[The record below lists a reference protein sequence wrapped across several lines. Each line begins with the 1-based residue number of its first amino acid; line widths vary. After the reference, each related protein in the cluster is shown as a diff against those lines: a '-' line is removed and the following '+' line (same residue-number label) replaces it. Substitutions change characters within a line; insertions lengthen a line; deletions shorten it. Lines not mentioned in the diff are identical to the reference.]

1 MHTLLDVNNT
11 LFTVIGYPMSYI
23 EFFGTIFNI
32 LCVWFVAKN
41 KIINWPIGILG
52 TLLFGFLFFQ
62 IHLYS
67 DFFEQIYF
75 LITGFWGWWVW
86 TNGRKT
92 DAGEKPIKK
101 LSAASRAAWL
111 GIIVIGTALL
121 GYFTA
126 NIHTYFPQVFTE
138 AASFPYLDAFT
149 TVLSFVATIF
159 LIRKELEAW
168 YLWILVD
175 IIGIGLYWAKDVRLI
190 SILYVIFLI
199 LATKGLI
206 TWIRLYKSKH
216 N

>member
-1 MHTLLDVNNT
+1 
-11 LFTVIGYPMSYI
+11 MSYI

-32 LCVWFVAKN
+32 LCVWLVAKN

-62 IHLYS
+62 INLYS

-86 TNGRKT
+86 AKGRKT
-92 DAGEKPIKK
+92 DVGEKPIKK
-101 LSAASRAAWL
+101 LSTPSRVWWI
-111 GIIVIGTALL
+111 GVIIMGTGLL

-159 LIRKELEAW
+159 LVRKKVEAW

-175 IIGIGLYWAKDVRLI
+175 IIGIGLYWTKDVRLV
-190 SILYVIFLI
+190 SLLYIVFLI

-206 TWIRLYKSKH
+206 NWLRLYKSNNK
-216 N
+216 